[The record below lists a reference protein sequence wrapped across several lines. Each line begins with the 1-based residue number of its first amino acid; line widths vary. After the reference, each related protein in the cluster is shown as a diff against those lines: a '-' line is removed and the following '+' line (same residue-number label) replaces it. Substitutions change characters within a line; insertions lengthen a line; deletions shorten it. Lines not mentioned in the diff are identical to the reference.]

1 VIEPTKQRMGPD
13 CKIVLWYSSG
23 ATAMPAHLTEYD
35 FTAIAE
41 EIHSDEARREG
52 RSMDDIVTQVGLPRT
67 NLFDPLC

>member
-1 VIEPTKQRMGPD
+1 
-13 CKIVLWYSSG
+13 
-23 ATAMPAHLTEYD
+23 MPAHLAEYD

-67 NLFDPLC
+67 NLFDPVC